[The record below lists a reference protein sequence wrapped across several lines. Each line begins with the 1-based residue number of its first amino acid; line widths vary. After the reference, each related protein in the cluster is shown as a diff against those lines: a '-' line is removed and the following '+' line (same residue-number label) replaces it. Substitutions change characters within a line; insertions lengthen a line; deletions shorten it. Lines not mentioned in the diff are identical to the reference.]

1 MAQAALTWNDVV
13 VIKKQAGA
21 SPAAVVSRKTGTRR
35 TLPREVRREQLIRA
49 TMKSIARHGLSGTTM
64 ATVTKEAGLSLGI
77 ANLHF
82 ESKENMLNETLQYV
96 TDEYANGQ
104 LAILNNDRY
113 DTTSKKIQ
121 AILDFEFSPKIIQKN
136 KLAVW
141 VAFWGEAK
149 ARPTYQRIR
158 SQADITAEGVFRDLF
173 QSAIDE
179 AGYQNA
185 DAELLARGYTALTDG
200 LWLDLLVAP
209 QQFNRVQAKQIAAHY
224 LASAFPQHISLED

>member
-1 MAQAALTWNDVV
+1 MAQTAWTWNEAV
-13 VIKKQAGA
+13 KKQKKTGAG
-21 SPAAVVSRKTGTRR
+21 SAAADSSKTGTRR
-35 TLPREVRREQLIRA
+35 ALPPEVRREQLIRA
-49 TMKSIARHGLSGTTM
+49 TMKSIAKHGLSGTTM
-64 ATVTKEAGLSLGI
+64 ATVTSEAGLSLGI

-82 ESKENMLNETLQYV
+82 ESKEKMLNETLQYV

-104 LAILNNDRY
+104 LAILNNDKY
-113 DTTSKKIQ
+113 DTISKKIQ
-121 AILDFEFSPKIIQKN
+121 AILDFEFSPKIIQKS

-149 ARPTYQRIR
+149 SRRTYQRSR
-158 SQADITAEGVFRDLF
+158 AQADLMAEGVFRDLF

-179 AGYQNA
+179 GNYPNA

-209 QQFNRVQAKQIAAHY
+209 QQFNRAQAKQIAAHY
-224 LASAFPQHISLED
+224 LASAFPKHISLE